1 MRKIYA
7 LIAMMLFAVC
17 PMAMAEEA
25 AAAEKEISWSSPVNY
40 FSEGLNA
47 GFSATIV
54 GYTDGTYAIK
64 GIYGSEDDLE
74 FTIDSESVVENI
86 PEIVLTNYYAESA
99 SYYYFHAGKYDICVY
114 YQKGEGYTGWE
125 GEAEEPSV
133 WFYTYVYEGETCVGS
148 GYDIVTWKKIA
159 WSAPASYY
167 SEALDQTFDATI
179 ISYTDGSYTVKGV
192 YGSEEDVLE
201 VTVDNENVIDGIPEV
216 VLTNY
221 YYVEDP
227 YYYFHAGKYDFCTYY
242 VKGTGYTGW
251 EGDAEEPCLW
261 FYTYLYEGENYVGAG
276 YDTVYWNK
284 ADASSISSPKG
295 GASASDRITS
305 LSGINY
311 SQSAKLPAGLYVKN
325 GKKVLVTK

>member
-99 SYYYFHAGKYDICVY
+99 
-114 YQKGEGYTGWE
+114 
-125 GEAEEPSV
+125 
-133 WFYTYVYEGETCVGS
+133 
-148 GYDIVTWKKIA
+148 
-159 WSAPASYY
+159 
-167 SEALDQTFDATI
+167 
-179 ISYTDGSYTVKGV
+179 
-192 YGSEEDVLE
+192 
-201 VTVDNENVIDGIPEV
+201 
-216 VLTNY
+216 
-221 YYVEDP
+221 P

-284 ADASSISSPKG
+284 ADASSISSPKA

-311 SQSAKLPAGLYVKN
+311 SQSVKLPAGLYVKN